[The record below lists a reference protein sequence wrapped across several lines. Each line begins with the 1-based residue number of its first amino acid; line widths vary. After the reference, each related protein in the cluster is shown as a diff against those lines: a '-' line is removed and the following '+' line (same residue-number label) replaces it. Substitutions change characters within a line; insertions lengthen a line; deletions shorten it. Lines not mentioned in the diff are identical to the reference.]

1 MRIFFLQ
8 PCHLFR
14 RIDLMKVKQPNP
26 ATRLVVGPSRN
37 DEFGARV
44 ETGESRS
51 GFFSTIKTYLN
62 PIDPTMKSNPNKK
75 PLRTPFA
82 VVLLALGAMLV
93 TSCTTREKATFW
105 GGVGGAAS
113 GALFSGDGNR
123 LRGALIGGA
132 VGAGAGNLLAR
143 HSY

>member
-1 MRIFFLQ
+1 
-8 PCHLFR
+8 
-14 RIDLMKVKQPNP
+14 MKVKQPNP

-44 ETGESRS
+44 ETGEDAPPIRRIGGESRS
-51 GFFSTIKTYLN
+51 GSFSTTNTTPYPLQT
-62 PIDPTMKSNPNKK
+62 TMKSNPIKK
-75 PLRTPFA
+75 PLHTPLA

-105 GGVGGAAS
+105 GGLGGATS

-143 HSY
+143 HSH

>member
-1 MRIFFLQ
+1 
-8 PCHLFR
+8 
-14 RIDLMKVKQPNP
+14 MKVKQPNP

-44 ETGESRS
+44 ETGEDAPPIRRIGGESRS
-51 GFFSTIKTYLN
+51 GSFSTIKTYIN

-75 PLRTPFA
+75 PLRTPLA

-105 GGVGGAAS
+105 GGVGGATS

-143 HSY
+143 HSH